1 VLFSERPIDIATMSA
16 DVTFARYPS
25 EGDEVTERVHNSRD
39 SVEDDCL
46 SSAEANAPI
55 YTEVDSNY
63 DYGQVDGLVRATQPN
78 DIGDLL
84 QQHHESHLAPHE
96 TSLVCASHRQ
106 CNCCPAWKYFFFAV
120 AVVLSLG
127 IPAIILYG
135 TSRGRGTISNV
146 DSSTKQGST
155 YTDEGNTYLQELR
168 AHILGI
174 DTFRLEPDAAELV
187 ATDWMTYTDTPRI
200 SLNDTIRLEQRY
212 ALLVLYFAMGGPG
225 WLFIGWADDPGLHE
239 CEWDRV
245 VCNDRDQV
253 QELHLG
259 VDVLLTG
266 SLVDEIRFLSS
277 LSKSFSWR
285 SSH

>member
-1 VLFSERPIDIATMSA
+1 MPALKRDRFRFSLMSCLDSTVLHPVFVSSPFVLSLCPVTPSVILFNSVVQHCPSVLFSERPNGIVTMRA
-16 DVTFARYPS
+16 DVAFARYPS
-25 EGDEVTERVHNSRD
+25 EGDEVTVRVHNSRD

-96 TSLVCASHRQ
+96 TSLGGASHRQ
-106 CNCCPAWKYFFFAV
+106 CNCCPPWRYFFFAV

-127 IPAIILYG
+127 TPAIIFYC

-174 DTFRLEPDAAELV
+174 DTFRLEPDDAELV
-187 ATDWMTYTDTPRI
+187 ASRKSQLATRNSKP
-200 SLNDTIRLEQRY
+200 
-212 ALLVLYFAMGGPG
+212 
-225 WLFIGWADDPGLHE
+225 
-239 CEWDRV
+239 
-245 VCNDRDQV
+245 
-253 QELHLG
+253 LG
-259 VDVLLTG
+259 
-266 SLVDEIRFLSS
+266 
-277 LSKSFSWR
+277 
-285 SSH
+285 